1 MSSRESTLKE
11 KFRIAL
17 TSTAKVISDDF
28 DLNKKVSEKNK
39 SMDKSPIEIDNIN
52 SPSDFIKL
60 RAETDSSAL
69 KKKFSNDAIYQKNL
83 PGNNSSRSLYNIAEK
98 IRYEA
103 LGGQMLKGIEK
114 NFHENYSQIINKK
127 RRDQLKTREDVSV
140 TEAFELYML
149 KNFHKVKLNPLTSK
163 MLDFWEKDFEKSIEK
178 HKEFLMDNL
187 EDQNTYSSRFSQ
199 ILQEMDI
206 FQSEEDQTNEENQD
220 QGQDNPSNDDQN
232 NDNED
237 SKDENKDQ
245 EAQATLD
252 ADYNIDEFNLD
263 EQLSELES
271 EEQSTE
277 QIWRVNLAFIFLVVL
292 AFVGFITPQKY
303 RNLLTLYYVV
313 IYPII
318 AFILIYYLI
327 SGGEFGLEWV
337 ETGAWGGLSLTFIV
351 SFFSL
356 IFCFP
361 LGMALALGR
370 RTELPII
377 KYVSVG
383 FIEFWRGV
391 PLITVLFMSSVM
403 FPMFLPEDFFMD
415 KLVRVI
421 IAISLFEAAYVAEVI
436 RGGLQA
442 LPRGQ
447 YDAAKSLGM
456 GYWKMHIFVILPQ
469 ALKLVIPGMANTFL
483 ALVKDTPLIFVVG
496 LAELAGMLQMAKT
509 NPKWLGYAMEGYVF
523 AAIIFWI
530 ICYAMS
536 KYSYNLELKYKTD
549 R

>member
-1 MSSRESTLKE
+1 MSTINLIRPSKDNLQNNLYLGSFLVGISLLDIFLNSFFKVNFTSFLPSILS
-11 KFRIAL
+11 FILPFVLGMLGLHLIRIEFSGIKNLDRLNKNINTNNFNAAL
-17 TSTAKVISDDF
+17 TLLIIFLIIKAIPPVMNWMILDANIS
-28 DLNKKVSEKNK
+28 
-39 SMDKSPIEIDNIN
+39 
-52 SPSDFIKL
+52 
-60 RAETDSSAL
+60 
-69 KKKFSNDAIYQKNL
+69 
-83 PGNNSSRSLYNIAEK
+83 G
-98 IRYEA
+98 
-103 LGGQMLKGIEK
+103 
-114 NFHENYSQIINKK
+114 
-127 RRDQLKTREDVSV
+127 
-140 TEAFELYML
+140 
-149 KNFHKVKLNPLTSK
+149 
-163 MLDFWEKDFEKSIEK
+163 
-178 HKEFLMDNL
+178 
-187 EDQNTYSSRFSQ
+187 
-199 ILQEMDI
+199 
-206 FQSEEDQTNEENQD
+206 
-220 QGQDNPSNDDQN
+220 
-232 NDNED
+232 D
-237 SKDENKDQ
+237 SKDACTGSGACWTYIKVWFKRFMYGMYPN
-245 EAQATLD
+245 
-252 ADYNIDEFNLD
+252 
-263 EQLSELES
+263 
-271 EEQSTE
+271 E
-277 QIWRVNLAFIFLVVL
+277 QIWRVNLAFIFLIFL
-292 AFVGFITPQKY
+292 AFVGFVTPQKY
-303 RNLLTLYYVV
+303 RNLLTLYYVL

-318 AFILIYYLI
+318 AYILIYYLI
-327 SGGEFGLEWV
+327 SGGAFGLEWV

-361 LGMALALGR
+361 LGMAFALGR
-370 RTELPII
+370 RTDLPII

-496 LAELAGMLQMAKT
+496 LSEIAGMLQMAKT
-509 NPKWLGYAMEGYVF
+509 NPKWLGFAMEGYVF